1 MNRGDLHRQALVAA
15 WDAFIQAV
23 EAHDDGFTA
32 SAEPAFCS
40 QAIGQLRSPSSIKC
54 WPCSETSAIG
64 KPAHERALQ
73 YNERR
78 LACSFAARGAPR
90 PA

>member
-40 QAIGQLRSPSSIKC
+40 QAIGQLRSPQLDQML
-54 WPCSETSAIG
+54 ALFG
-64 KPAHERALQ
+64 DERD
-73 YNERR
+73 R
-78 LACSFAARGAPR
+78 
-90 PA
+90 